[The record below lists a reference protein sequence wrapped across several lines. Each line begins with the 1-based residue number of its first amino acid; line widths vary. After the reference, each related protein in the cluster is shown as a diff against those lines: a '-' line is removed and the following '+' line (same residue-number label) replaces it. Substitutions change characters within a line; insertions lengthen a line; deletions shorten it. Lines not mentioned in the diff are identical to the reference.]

1 MPAAG
6 VNAPMVRTSRPRI
19 PLTRESLRRSYFWRG
34 DGVPGEKGS
43 VLISLHSNR
52 HGWAAGNR
60 LPRLKRGAVVK
71 IATASR
77 TLKYRFTRVNPRAPL
92 NLSEKKMAELQ
103 SNIGASRI
111 AVTTCNKFAL
121 KRNGDYR
128 FRWIG
133 YAELVK

>member
-1 MPAAG
+1 VPAAG

-60 LPRLKRGAVVK
+60 LPRLKRGATVRLVTPDGV
-71 IATASR
+71 A
-77 TLKYRFTRVNPRAPL
+77 RFRIVRSDPRAPL
-92 NLSEKKMAELQ
+92 NLSEKEMAELQ
-103 SNIGASRI
+103 SNIGPSRI
-111 AVTTCNKFAL
+111 VLTTCNKFAL
-121 KRNGDYR
+121 GRNGQYK
-128 FRWIG
+128 FRSL
-133 YAELVK
+133 AVAKRVK